1 MNNERRKEIAEAI
14 KLLVKARDAYENAAT
29 ILESCKDEEEEAFE
43 NLPEGLQSSDRG
55 ETMEQNVEYLQTAID
70 ELDNIE

>member
-1 MNNERRKEIAEAI
+1 MNNERRKEIAKAVD
-14 KLLVKARDAYENAAT
+14 LLVKAKVQYEEAAA
-29 ILESCKDEEEEAFE
+29 ILDSCKDEEDEAFE
-43 NLPEGLQSSDRG
+43 SLPEGLQSSDRG

>member
-1 MNNERRKEIAEAI
+1 MNNERRKEIAKAVD
-14 KLLVKARDAYENAAT
+14 LLVKAKVQYEEAAA
-29 ILESCKDEEEEAFE
+29 ILDSCKDEEEEAFE